1 MEERKKLNE
10 EEPECMKDR
19 KANWADITAIFLAV
33 GIVIIVI
40 YTILG
45 HFLNL

>member
-1 MEERKKLNE
+1 MEEHKKLNE
-10 EEPECMKDR
+10 EEEECLKDR
-19 KANWADITAIFLAV
+19 KANYADITAMFLAAGV
-33 GIVIIVI
+33 VIIVI